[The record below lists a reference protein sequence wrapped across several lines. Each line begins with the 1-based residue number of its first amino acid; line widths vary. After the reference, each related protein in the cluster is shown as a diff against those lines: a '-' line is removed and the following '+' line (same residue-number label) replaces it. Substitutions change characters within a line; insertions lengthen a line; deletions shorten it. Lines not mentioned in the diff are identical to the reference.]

1 MNGKFEKTVLGLLQT
16 VLERMD
22 FLERKIQPKEIVSR
36 RSREDGHRKMWS
48 ADSASVFAS
57 STI

>member
-22 FLERKIQPKEIVSR
+22 FLEQKITTKGNCQQEEP
-36 RSREDGHRKMWS
+36 
-48 ADSASVFAS
+48 
-57 STI
+57 